1 MAATRYRCQLCGRD
15 FELPDSVRSRYPDWT
30 PRACLDCRGNSGK
43 VAGSPGRTS
52 PPAARAG
59 SQPGSLHT
67 PADVLARYHGG
78 PQDGVFTDGSCSG
91 NPGPGGWGAV
101 RVRAGRI
108 IEERSGNEADTT
120 NNRMELTAMIEGL
133 RMLAPDE
140 STTVYSDSQL
150 VVNTLTK
157 WAKGWEQRGWKRKE
171 GPVKNLELVQ
181 RAWQLAQER
190 PRARIEWIKAH
201 DGSRW
206 NEYAD
211 ALATGYLRDKG

>member
-1 MAATRYRCQLCGRD
+1 M
-15 FELPDSVRSRYPDWT
+15 E
-30 PRACLDCRGNSGK
+30 CRGRSEK
-43 VAGSPGRTS
+43 AGGRSQGSRGSTG
-52 PPAARAG
+52 PQGGRAPRNG
-59 SQPGSLHT
+59 SAPGSLHT
-67 PADVLARYHGG
+67 PQQVLERYHGG

-101 RVRAGRI
+101 RVLRGRVV
-108 IEERSGNEADTT
+108 EERSGDEPNTT

-140 STTVYSDSQL
+140 AAVVYSDSLL

-190 PRARIEWIKAH
+190 PRARFEWIKAH

-211 ALATGYLRDKG
+211 ALATGYLREEG